1 LSLKGAQ
8 AVKINIGIRVA
19 MALTAFMV
27 NIGYSPVLQR
37 FEFMTIHNQ
46 VPVRGRLTNMSLE
59 KQKDACRFDAE

>member
-1 LSLKGAQ
+1 
-8 AVKINIGIRVA
+8 